1 MDYKT
6 GHRDFDY
13 TDLLT
18 GLGLQMLLY
27 LFALEENG
35 AREFGGPVKPAGVL
49 YFPARCNLLTLP
61 QPPSPDELAAVR
73 QKDLRRQGLLLDD
86 EALLQAM
93 EPAEGT
99 PRYLPYSVKKD
110 GRSGDLASPAQLVL
124 LRQHVRRLLAGMTD
138 ELFAGKITANPYSR
152 GATGACTYCDYAPI
166 CHPDPSQL
174 RRLQA
179 TGAAEFWARLA
190 KEEEEHGKV

>member
-1 MDYKT
+1 MT
-6 GHRDFDY
+6 
-13 TDLLT
+13 
-18 GLGLQMLLY
+18 
-27 LFALEENG
+27 
-35 AREFGGPVKPAGVL
+35 
-49 YFPARCNLLTLP
+49 
-61 QPPSPDELAAVR
+61 
-73 QKDLRRQGLLLDD
+73 
-86 EALLQAM
+86 
-93 EPAEGT
+93 
-99 PRYLPYSVKKD
+99 
-110 GRSGDLASPAQLVL
+110 
-124 LRQHVRRLLAGMTD
+124 QHVRRLLAGMTD